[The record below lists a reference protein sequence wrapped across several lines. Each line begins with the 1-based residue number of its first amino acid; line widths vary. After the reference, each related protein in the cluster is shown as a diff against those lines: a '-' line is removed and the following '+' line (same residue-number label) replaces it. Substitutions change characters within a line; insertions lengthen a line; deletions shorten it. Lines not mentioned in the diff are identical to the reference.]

1 MRLKIFQEAVHSVLI
16 KNNILVTKNLENALF
31 SGFCCYCTIE
41 RWQSKVK
48 FKVNGLTWTVQCVQ
62 RDSEKLQVNDKDC
75 LGVTYFQDL
84 QIYIDGTLPKV
95 LFRQTVI
102 HELVHAFTFSF
113 GVHLVANEE
122 TEEPVC
128 DFIGAHLDEIYSIT
142 NKIMNSC
149 YSKG

>member
-1 MRLKIFQEAVHSVLI
+1 M
-16 KNNILVTKNLENALF
+16 
-31 SGFCCYCTIE
+31 
-41 RWQSKVK
+41 K
-48 FKVNGLTWTVQCVQ
+48 FKVNGLTWTVQSVQ
-62 RDSEKLQVNDKDC
+62 RDSEKLQINDKEC
-75 LGVTYFQDL
+75 LGVTCFRDL
-84 QIYIDGTLPKV
+84 QIYIDCSLPEI

-128 DFIGAHLDEIYSIT
+128 DFVGAHLDEIYSVT

>member
-1 MRLKIFQEAVHSVLI
+1 M
-16 KNNILVTKNLENALF
+16 
-31 SGFCCYCTIE
+31 
-41 RWQSKVK
+41 K
-48 FKVNGLTWTVQCVQ
+48 FKVNGLTWTVQSVQ
-62 RDSEKLQVNDKDC
+62 RDSEKLQVNNKDC
-75 LGVTYFQDL
+75 LGATYFQDL

-102 HELVHAFTFSF
+102 HELVHVFTFSF
-113 GVHLVANEE
+113 GVHLVANRG

>member
-1 MRLKIFQEAVHSVLI
+1 M
-16 KNNILVTKNLENALF
+16 
-31 SGFCCYCTIE
+31 
-41 RWQSKVK
+41 K
-48 FKVNGLTWTVQCVQ
+48 FKVNGLTWTVQSVQ

-75 LGVTYFQDL
+75 LRTTYFQDL

-102 HELVHAFTFSF
+102 HELVHVFTFSF
-113 GVHLVANEE
+113 GVHLIANRE